1 MKIKFLIY
9 EEFEEYLFKKLTPT
23 EERIYRVLLFYAIR
37 EINEVVKINQLEI
50 VQKTHISA
58 RTVIR
63 CLKKLAEKEFIEI
76 EKQKQVLGHY
86 NSYKLLIIPVF
97 EGSIVF

>member
-1 MKIKFLIY
+1 MEIKLLDY
-9 EEFEEYLFKKLTPT
+9 EEFEEYLFKNLTPA
-23 EERIYRVLLFYAIR
+23 EERIYRILLFYPAGKV
-37 EINEVVKINQLEI
+37 NKIIKISQQELAQNA
-50 VQKTHISA
+50 HISIK
-58 RTVIR
+58 TVIR
-63 CLKKLAEKEFIEI
+63 SLKKLVEKEFIEI